1 MDSDNLHG
9 DSDLIARCRRGEI
22 KAQFMLYKKYSRAMY
37 NIAIRVTNNR
47 MDAEDILQDSFI
59 IAFERLPDLL
69 NNESFAGWLKR
80 IVINRCIDQVRKN
93 RMIFDNVDEDLPD
106 SYDIEDEPDYT
117 IDPSVI
123 HNSIRNLPAGSRAVL
138 VLHALEGYKHREIA
152 EMLGISDS
160 TCRTQYRRAIKL
172 LNRDLKQKIY
182 DAQAGRISEEAES

>member
-1 MDSDNLHG
+1 MDSDNLHS